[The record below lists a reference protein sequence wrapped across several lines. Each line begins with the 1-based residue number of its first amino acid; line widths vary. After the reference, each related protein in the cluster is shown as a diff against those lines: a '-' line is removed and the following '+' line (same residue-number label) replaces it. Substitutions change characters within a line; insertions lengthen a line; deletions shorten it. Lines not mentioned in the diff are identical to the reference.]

1 MAENI
6 TKVTVEYNN
15 GRRIEYDSNE
25 ILFTIF
31 DREDTGVLQ
40 LSNDKWKKIVSE
52 NQEGFSDNCNEQLVN
67 MLNQYDI

>member
-15 GRRIEYDSNE
+15 GRKIEYDSNE

-52 NQEGFSDNCNEQLVN
+52 NQESFSDNCNEQLVN

>member
-15 GRRIEYDSNE
+15 GRKIEYDSSE

>member
-1 MAENI
+1 MAEKI

-15 GRRIEYDSNE
+15 GRKIEYDSNE

>member
-15 GRRIEYDSNE
+15 GRKIEYDSNE

>member
-15 GRRIEYDSNE
+15 GRKIEYDSNE

-67 MLNQYDI
+67 ILNQYDI

>member
-15 GRRIEYDSNE
+15 GRKIEYDSNE

-67 MLNQYDI
+67 VLNQYDI